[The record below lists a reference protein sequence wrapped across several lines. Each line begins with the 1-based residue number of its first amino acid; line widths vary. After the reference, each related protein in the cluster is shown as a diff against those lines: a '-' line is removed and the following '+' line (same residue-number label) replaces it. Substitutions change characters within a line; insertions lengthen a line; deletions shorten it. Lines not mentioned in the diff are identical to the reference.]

1 MKSIFFALLALA
13 TAAFSTPIL
22 TEENKLAS
30 RQYESQADAL
40 DTLLSVIQ
48 THTANINAT
57 TAAAPENP
65 DLFQQ
70 NAAAAALAPDL
81 NAITAALTSATSQFA
96 KRTLI
101 EARTG
106 GGGGHTS
113 CPSDC
118 LLIKVKLIVWEL
130 ACTIKFII
138 IKLGLACVLHLLTP
152 LLLALVGLVKALDK
166 VVLGLLIVVKGLL
179 TTVLGALAGGLLAL
193 IIW

>member
-1 MKSIFFALLALA
+1 MKTFFVALLTLAASALA
-13 TAAFSTPIL
+13 TPIVA
-22 TEENKLAS
+22 ENKLVS
-30 RQYESQADAL
+30 RQYESQGDEIDQLTAL
-40 DTLLSVIQ
+40 VR

-57 TAAAPENP
+57 TAAVQDSPNLE
-65 DLFQQ
+65 QQ

-81 NAITAALTSATSQFA
+81 NAITAALQAATTTIA
-96 KRTLI
+96 KRAWQ
-101 EARTG
+101 EKVARTG
-106 GGGGHTS
+106 TP
-113 CPSDC
+113 CPKDC
-118 LLIKVKLIVWEL
+118 LFIKVQILVWEI

-179 TTVLGALAGGLLAL
+179 TTVLGAVGGLLLGL